1 MRQPLRLFFHAGA
14 AALISH
20 RDRLLRQN
28 HYLEIPLII
37 RSCTDDYSRSEAK
50 NRHVCVMNLQVFV
63 LSVVT
68 A

>member
-28 HYLEIPLII
+28 HYL
-37 RSCTDDYSRSEAK
+37 
-50 NRHVCVMNLQVFV
+50 
-63 LSVVT
+63 
-68 A
+68 